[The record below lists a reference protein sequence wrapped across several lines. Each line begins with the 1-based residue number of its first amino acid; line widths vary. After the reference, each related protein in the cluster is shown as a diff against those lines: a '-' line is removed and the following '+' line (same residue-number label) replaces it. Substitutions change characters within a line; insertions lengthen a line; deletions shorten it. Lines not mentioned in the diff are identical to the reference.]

1 MSKVL
6 KCREVGMD
14 CDFEARGENEQQIMQ
29 QVVKHAQEKHGIKD
43 VTPELATKVKSV
55 IHDEDE

>member
-14 CDFEARGENEQQIMQ
+14 CDFEAHGETEQQVMQ
-29 QVVKHAQEKHGIKD
+29 KAAEHAKD
-43 VTPELATKVKSV
+43 IHKISEITPEPATKVKSA
-55 IHDEDE
+55 IHDE

>member
-14 CDFEARGENEQQIMQ
+14 CDFEARGENEREIMQ
-29 QVVKHAQEKHGIKD
+29 QVTRHAEEKHGIKD
-43 VTPELATKVKSV
+43 VTPELAAKVKSV
-55 IHDEDE
+55 IRDE

>member
-14 CDFEARGENEQQIMQ
+14 CDFEARGETEQQVMQ
-29 QVVKHAQEKHGIKD
+29 KAAEHANSAHQIAEI
-43 VTPELATKVKSV
+43 TPELAAKVKSA
-55 IHDEDE
+55 IHDE